1 MVYLNR
7 SLVAQVTEHKRLDSL
22 IAYCEAP
29 DCRRRMLLRY
39 FGENVEEACGNCDVC
54 LDPVE
59 TTDGTLEARMVLAAV
74 QGTGNRF
81 GVAHI
86 VGVLR
91 GKPNEKIEQQGHDRL
106 DVYGAGAARS
116 QKEWQGIIRQMVA
129 SGLLD
134 IDVSGYGGIKMTST
148 GAALSRGEGEFRYRA
163 DRIAK
168 APSRRRRSGTSEIE
182 TLDSAGNELLAV
194 LKAKRLRLAEARGV
208 PAYVIFSDKS
218 LTDMAAKRPATR
230 DEFAAVFGVGD
241 AKLRDF
247 ADIFLETI
255 AAN

>member
-1 MVYLNR
+1 M
-7 SLVAQVTEHKRLDSL
+7 
-22 IAYCEAP
+22 
-29 DCRRRMLLRY
+29 
-39 FGENVEEACGNCDVC
+39 
-54 LDPVE
+54 
-59 TTDGTLEARMVLAAV
+59 
-74 QGTGNRF
+74 
-81 GVAHI
+81 AHI

-168 APSRRRRSGTSEIE
+168 TPSRRRRSGTHEIE

>member
-1 MVYLNR
+1 
-7 SLVAQVTEHKRLDSL
+7 
-22 IAYCEAP
+22 
-29 DCRRRMLLRY
+29 
-39 FGENVEEACGNCDVC
+39 
-54 LDPVE
+54 
-59 TTDGTLEARMVLAAV
+59 
-74 QGTGNRF
+74 
-81 GVAHI
+81 
-86 VGVLR
+86 
-91 GKPNEKIEQQGHDRL
+91 QGHDRL

-134 IDVSGYGGIKMTST
+134 IDVSGYGGIKVTPT
-148 GAALSRGEGEFRYRA
+148 GAALSRSEGEFRYRA
-163 DRIAK
+163 DQIAK
-168 APSRRRRSGTSEIE
+168 TPTRRRRSGTYEIE